1 MGDAA
6 YNYGYNDP
14 GTSITVNNARY
25 DGSPVTL
32 GDGKLT
38 GEGARTLMEA
48 TPADAFMD
56 FTPEQQGQ
64 IVMHYFTRR
73 VLLGRPQ
80 TDYAP
85 WEKFVTF
92 VQTHP
97 QVA

>member
-1 MGDAA
+1 
-6 YNYGYNDP
+6 
-14 GTSITVNNARY
+14 
-25 DGSPVTL
+25 
-32 GDGKLT
+32 
-38 GEGARTLMEA
+38 
-48 TPADAFMD
+48 
-56 FTPEQQGQ
+56 
-64 IVMHYFTRR
+64 MHYFTRR